1 MAYSCCLSLGDFL
14 QKSFITLTTE
24 ISLLY
29 RTERSQNLGNWIS
42 SEMGEISLESRFVDQ

>member
-1 MAYSCCLSLGDFL
+1 MAYSCCFSLGDFL

-24 ISLLY
+24 IY